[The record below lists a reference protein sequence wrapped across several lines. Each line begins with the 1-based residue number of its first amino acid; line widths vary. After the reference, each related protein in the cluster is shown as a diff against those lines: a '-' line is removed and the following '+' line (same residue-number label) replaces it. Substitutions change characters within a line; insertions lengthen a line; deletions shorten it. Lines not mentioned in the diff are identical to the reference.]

1 MHQFASRGLVA
12 LNGCRVLCRVA
23 LAQYQTSRVPSPGH
37 CVFSGLRQSTQRPG
51 GIIVRV
57 LRAPAAVAMDC
68 VSGSRQL
75 GQGLCGG
82 GTVLTLMMEEG
93 GVGEDP
99 CWNEGRFSLGSEP
112 IPGRTI

>member
-37 CVFSGLRQSTQRPG
+37 SVFSGLRQSTQRPG

-75 GQGLCGG
+75 GQRLCGG

-93 GVGEDP
+93 GLV
-99 CWNEGRFSLGSEP
+99 R
-112 IPGRTI
+112 IPAGTRGGFL

>member
-37 CVFSGLRQSTQRPG
+37 RVFSGLRQSTQRPG

-75 GQGLCGG
+75 GQRLCGG
-82 GTVLTLMMEEG
+82 GTVLTLMMEG
-93 GVGEDP
+93 GGLV
-99 CWNEGRFSLGSEP
+99 R
-112 IPGRTI
+112 IPAGTRGGFL